1 MPTEE
6 GKQVLRLLADGKIDA
21 DQAYRLLKAI
31 GDVSE
36 GTAPRAA
43 FPSRAPHSP
52 ETPFPPDV
60 PVSPTAA
67 ERPLFP
73 PDAPIPPGLGRR
85 TLRIRVLSGGKTKVN
100 IAIPLGIARM
110 GKTKIA
116 ASGLVREQL
125 AKFGIDLD
133 DVLRHIAHS
142 GTIVDVADGDDR
154 VMIDVE

>member
-6 GKQVLRLLADGKIDA
+6 GRQVLKLLADGKIDA

-31 GDVSE
+31 GDVE
-36 GTAPRAA
+36 EKERASA
-43 FPSRAPHSP
+43 Q
-52 ETPFPPDV
+52 PFGGP
-60 PVSPTAA
+60 AA
-67 ERPLFP
+67 DRPLFP

-85 TLRIRVLSGGKTKVN
+85 TLRIMVTSGGKSKVN

-133 DVLRHIAHS
+133 DVLRHISHS
-142 GTIVDVADGDDR
+142 GPIVDISDGDDR
-154 VMIDVE
+154 VLIVVE

>member
-1 MPTEE
+1 MPSDE
-6 GKQVLRLLADGKIDA
+6 GKQVLKLLAEGKIDP
-21 DQAYRLLKAI
+21 DQAYRLLRAI
-31 GDVSE
+31 GDVSDRPAP
-36 GTAPRAA
+36 GTPSTPHAP
-43 FPSRAPHSP
+43 FSPHA
-52 ETPFPPDV
+52 PFPPKA
-60 PVSPTAA
+60 PTAPD
-67 ERPLFP
+67 RPLFP

-85 TLRIRVLSGGKTKVN
+85 TLRIRVLSAGKTKVN

-142 GTIVDVADGDDR
+142 GTIVDVSDGDDR

>member
-6 GKQVLRLLADGKIDA
+6 GKQVLKLLAEGKIDA
-21 DQAYRLLKAI
+21 EQAYRLLKAM
-31 GDVSE
+31 GAGAES
-36 GTAPRAA
+36 TAHP
-43 FPSRAPHSP
+43 PH
-52 ETPFPPDV
+52 PPGG
-60 PVSPTAA
+60 

-85 TLRIRVLSGGKTKVN
+85 TLRIMVTSGGKSKVN

-133 DVLRHIAHS
+133 DVLRHISHS
-142 GTIVDVADGDDR
+142 GPIVDISDGD
-154 VMIDVE
+154 

>member
-6 GKQVLRLLADGKIDA
+6 GKQVLKLLAEGKIDA
-21 DQAYRLLKAI
+21 EQAYRLLRAI
-31 GDVSE
+31 GDVDDGS
-36 GTAPRAA
+36 AH
-43 FPSRAPHSP
+43 APH
-52 ETPFPPDV
+52 PPH
-60 PVSPTAA
+60 PPSG

-85 TLRIRVLSGGKTKVN
+85 TLRIMVTSGGKSKVN

-133 DVLRHIAHS
+133 DVLRHISHS
-142 GTIVDVADGDDR
+142 GPIVDISDGDDR
-154 VMIDVE
+154 VMIVVE

>member
-1 MPTEE
+1 MPSEE
-6 GKQVLRLLADGKIDA
+6 GKQVLTLLADGKIDA

-31 GDVSE
+31 GDIAD
-36 GTAPRAA
+36 APRPPG
-43 FPSRAPHSP
+43 PSAGSSARS
-52 ETPFPPDV
+52 
-60 PVSPTAA
+60 

-85 TLRIRVLSGGKTKVN
+85 TLRITVTSGGKSKVN

-133 DVLRHIAHS
+133 DVLRDITHS
-142 GTIVDVADGDDR
+142 GPIVDVSDGDDR
-154 VMIDVE
+154 VMIVVE

>member
-6 GKQVLRLLADGKIDA
+6 GKQVLKLLAEGKIDA
-21 DQAYRLLKAI
+21 EQAYRLLKAI
-31 GDVSE
+31 GDVEESA
-36 GTAPRAA
+36 GHQ
-43 FPSRAPHSP
+43 PH
-52 ETPFPPDV
+52 PPH
-60 PVSPTAA
+60 PPGA

-85 TLRIRVLSGGKTKVN
+85 TLRIMVTSGGKSKVN

-133 DVLRHIAHS
+133 DVLRHISHS
-142 GTIVDVADGDDR
+142 GPIVDISDGDDR
-154 VMIDVE
+154 VLIVVE

>member
-6 GKQVLRLLADGKIDA
+6 GKQVLKLLAEGKIDA
-21 DQAYRLLKAI
+21 EQAYRLLKAI
-31 GDVSE
+31 GDIDES
-36 GTAPRAA
+36 GAHP
-43 FPSRAPHSP
+43 PS
-52 ETPFPPDV
+52 PPSAD
-60 PVSPTAA
+60 
-67 ERPLFP
+67 RPLFP

-85 TLRIRVLSGGKTKVN
+85 TLRIMVTSGGKSKVN

-133 DVLRHIAHS
+133 DVLRHISHS
-142 GTIVDVADGDDR
+142 GPIVDISDGDDR
-154 VMIDVE
+154 VLIVVE

>member
-6 GKQVLRLLADGKIDA
+6 GKQVLKLLSEGKIDA

-31 GDVSE
+31 GDVE
-36 GTAPRAA
+36 EKH
-43 FPSRAPHSP
+43 APHP
-52 ETPFPPDV
+52 GP
-60 PVSPTAA
+60 AA
-67 ERPLFP
+67 HGSADRPLFP

-85 TLRIRVLSGGKTKVN
+85 TLRITVTSAGKSKVN

-133 DVLRHIAHS
+133 DVLRHIAHA
-142 GTIVDVADGDDR
+142 GPIVDIADGDDR
-154 VMIDVE
+154 VMIVVE

>member
-6 GKQVLRLLADGKIDA
+6 GKQVLKLLAEGKIDA
-21 DQAYRLLKAI
+21 EQAYRLLKAI
-31 GDVSE
+31 GDVDES
-36 GTAPRAA
+36 GGSQAHP
-43 FPSRAPHSP
+43 PH
-52 ETPFPPDV
+52 PPG
-60 PVSPTAA
+60 A

-85 TLRIRVLSGGKTKVN
+85 TLRIMVTSAGKSKVN

-133 DVLRHIAHS
+133 DVLRHISHS
-142 GTIVDVADGDDR
+142 GPIVDISDGDDR
-154 VMIDVE
+154 VLIVVE

>member
-6 GKQVLRLLADGKIDA
+6 GKQVLKLLAEGKIDA

-31 GDVSE
+31 GDVE
-36 GTAPRAA
+36 EKERASAQA
-43 FPSRAPHSP
+43 FGGQS
-52 ETPFPPDV
+52 
-60 PVSPTAA
+60 AA
-67 ERPLFP
+67 DRPLFP

-85 TLRIRVLSGGKTKVN
+85 TLRIMVTSGGKSKVN

-133 DVLRHIAHS
+133 DVLRHISHS
-142 GTIVDVADGDDR
+142 GPIVDISDGDDR
-154 VMIDVE
+154 VMIVVE

>member
-1 MPTEE
+1 MPSEE
-6 GKQVLRLLADGKIDA
+6 GKQVLKLLSEGKIDA

-31 GDVSE
+31 GDVE
-36 GTAPRAA
+36 DKEP
-43 FPSRAPHSP
+43 PHSEHP
-52 ETPFPPDV
+52 GHG
-60 PVSPTAA
+60 AA
-67 ERPLFP
+67 DRPLFP

-85 TLRIRVLSGGKTKVN
+85 TLRIMVTSAGKSKVN

-133 DVLRHIAHS
+133 DVLRHISHS
-142 GTIVDVADGDDR
+142 GPIVDIADGDDR
-154 VMIDVE
+154 VMIVVE

>member
-1 MPTEE
+1 MSTEE
-6 GKQVLRLLADGKIDA
+6 GKQVLRLLAEGKIDA

-31 GDVSE
+31 GDVTE
-36 GTAPRAA
+36 HPAPRAP
-43 FPSRAPHSP
+43 FAP
-52 ETPFPPDV
+52 EAPFPPRG
-60 PVSPTAA
+60 P

-85 TLRIRVLSGGKTKVN
+85 TLRIRVQSAGKSKVN

-133 DVLRHIAHS
+133 DVLRNIAHS
-142 GTIVDVADGDDR
+142 GTIVDVSDGDDR

>member
-6 GKQVLRLLADGKIDA
+6 GKQVLKLLAEGKIDA

-31 GDVSE
+31 GDVDE
-36 GTAPRAA
+36 GGAHAHSAA
-43 FPSRAPHSP
+43 EPHRP
-52 ETPFPPDV
+52 GPG
-60 PVSPTAA
+60 

-85 TLRIRVLSGGKTKVN
+85 TLRIMVTSSGKTKVN

-133 DVLRHIAHS
+133 DVLRHISHS
-142 GTIVDVADGDDR
+142 GPIVDISDGDDR
-154 VMIDVE
+154 VLIVVE

>member
-6 GKQVLRLLADGKIDA
+6 GKQVLKLLADGKIDA
-21 DQAYRLLKAI
+21 EQAYRLLKAI
-31 GDVSE
+31 GDVDESAAHPPH
-36 GTAPRAA
+36 APQ
-43 FPSRAPHSP
+43 
-52 ETPFPPDV
+52 PP
-60 PVSPTAA
+60 AG

-85 TLRIRVLSGGKTKVN
+85 TLRIMVTSGGKSKVN

-133 DVLRHIAHS
+133 DVLRHISHS
-142 GTIVDVADGDDR
+142 GPIVDISDGDDR
-154 VMIDVE
+154 VLIVVE

>member
-6 GKQVLRLLADGKIDA
+6 GKQVLKLLSEGKIDP
-21 DQAYRLLKAI
+21 DQAYRLLRAI
-31 GDVSE
+31 GDVDE
-36 GTAPRAA
+36 GGARASH
-43 FPSRAPHSP
+43 PGH
-52 ETPFPPDV
+52 PPGQPGAD
-60 PVSPTAA
+60 
-67 ERPLFP
+67 RPLFP

-85 TLRIRVLSGGKTKVN
+85 TLRIMVTSGGKSKVN

-133 DVLRHIAHS
+133 DVLRHISHS
-142 GTIVDVADGDDR
+142 GPIVDISDGDDR
-154 VMIDVE
+154 VLIVVE

>member
-6 GKQVLRLLADGKIDA
+6 GKQVLRLLAEGKIDA
-21 DQAYRLLKAI
+21 DQAYRLLRAI
-31 GDVSE
+31 GDVEDRDKAAASE
-36 GTAPRAA
+36 AA
-43 FPSRAPHSP
+43 HR
-52 ETPFPPDV
+52 TVGPD
-60 PVSPTAA
+60 
-67 ERPLFP
+67 RPLFP

-85 TLRIRVLSGGKTKVN
+85 TLRIRVLSGGKAKVN

-142 GTIVDVADGDDR
+142 GTIVDVSDGDDR
-154 VMIDVE
+154 VTIDVE

>member
-1 MPTEE
+1 MPSDE
-6 GKQVLRLLADGKIDA
+6 GRQVLKLLAEGKIDPE
-21 DQAYRLLKAI
+21 QAYRLLKAI

-36 GTAPRAA
+36 RPGPRT
-43 FPSRAPHSP
+43 PRPPH
-52 ETPFPPDV
+52 
-60 PVSPTAA
+60 AA
-67 ERPLFP
+67 ELPFSADRPLFP

-142 GTIVDVADGDDR
+142 GTIVDVSDGDDR

>member
-6 GKQVLRLLADGKIDA
+6 GKQVLKLLAEGKIDA

-31 GDVSE
+31 GDVDES
-36 GTAPRAA
+36 GG
-43 FPSRAPHSP
+43 RAPH
-52 ETPFPPDV
+52 PPSAD
-60 PVSPTAA
+60 
-67 ERPLFP
+67 RPLFP

-85 TLRIRVLSGGKTKVN
+85 TLRIMVTSGGKSKVN

-133 DVLRHIAHS
+133 DVLRHISHS
-142 GTIVDVADGDDR
+142 GPIVDISDGDDR
-154 VMIDVE
+154 VLIVVE

>member
-31 GDVSE
+31 GDVTE
-36 GTAPRAA
+36 GPAPRAP
-43 FPSRAPHSP
+43 FAPEAPFSP
-52 ETPFPPDV
+52 HGL
-60 PVSPTAA
+60 

-85 TLRIRVLSGGKTKVN
+85 TLRIRVQSAGKSKVN

-133 DVLRHIAHS
+133 DVLRHVAHS
-142 GTIVDVADGDDR
+142 GTIVDVSDGDDR

>member
-1 MPTEE
+1 MPSQE
-6 GKQVLRLLADGKIDA
+6 GKQVLTLLSEGKIDA

-31 GDVSE
+31 GDVEEKGS
-36 GTAPRAA
+36 PQ
-43 FPSRAPHSP
+43 APHPGPGPS
-52 ETPFPPDV
+52 D
-60 PVSPTAA
+60 
-67 ERPLFP
+67 RPLFP

-85 TLRIRVLSGGKTKVN
+85 TLRIMVTSAGKSKVN

-133 DVLRHIAHS
+133 DVLRHISRS
-142 GTIVDVADGDDR
+142 GPIVDIADGDDR
-154 VMIDVE
+154 VLIVVE

>member
-6 GKQVLRLLADGKIDA
+6 GKQVLKLLAEGKIDA
-21 DQAYRLLKAI
+21 EQAYRLLKAI
-31 GDVSE
+31 GDVDES
-36 GTAPRAA
+36 GAQTAH
-43 FPSRAPHSP
+43 APH
-52 ETPFPPDV
+52 PPG
-60 PVSPTAA
+60 A

-85 TLRIRVLSGGKTKVN
+85 TLRIMVTSGGKSKVN

-133 DVLRHIAHS
+133 DVLRHISHS
-142 GTIVDVADGDDR
+142 GPIVDISDGDDR
-154 VMIDVE
+154 VLIVVE

>member
-31 GDVSE
+31 GDVTEGPAPKTPFASE
-36 GTAPRAA
+36 A
-43 FPSRAPHSP
+43 
-52 ETPFPPDV
+52 PFPPHG
-60 PVSPTAA
+60 A

-73 PDAPIPPGLGRR
+73 PGAPIPPGLGRR
-85 TLRIRVLSGGKTKVN
+85 TLRIRVQSAGKSKVN

-142 GTIVDVADGDDR
+142 GTIVDVSDGDDR

>member
-6 GKQVLRLLADGKIDA
+6 GKQVLKLLAEGKIDA
-21 DQAYRLLKAI
+21 EQAYRLLKAI
-31 GDVSE
+31 GDVDGS
-36 GTAPRAA
+36 GAHPPHAPR
-43 FPSRAPHSP
+43 
-52 ETPFPPDV
+52 PPG
-60 PVSPTAA
+60 T

-85 TLRIRVLSGGKTKVN
+85 TLRIMVTSGGKSKVN

-133 DVLRHIAHS
+133 DVLRHISHS
-142 GTIVDVADGDDR
+142 GPIVDISDGDDR
-154 VMIDVE
+154 VLIVVE

>member
-6 GKQVLRLLADGKIDA
+6 GRQVLKLLAEGKIDA

-31 GDVSE
+31 GDVDEKERSA
-36 GTAPRAA
+36 GPGGGHGAA
-43 FPSRAPHSP
+43 
-52 ETPFPPDV
+52 D
-60 PVSPTAA
+60 
-67 ERPLFP
+67 RPLFP

-85 TLRIRVLSGGKTKVN
+85 TLRIMVTSSGKSKVN

-133 DVLRHIAHS
+133 DVLRHISHS
-142 GTIVDVADGDDR
+142 GPIVDVSDGDDR
-154 VMIDVE
+154 VMIVVE

>member
-6 GKQVLRLLADGKIDA
+6 GKQVLKLLAEGKIDA

-31 GDVSE
+31 GDVE
-36 GTAPRAA
+36 EKPPAGT
-43 FPSRAPHSP
+43 
-52 ETPFPPDV
+52 PD
-60 PVSPTAA
+60 
-67 ERPLFP
+67 RPLFP

-85 TLRIRVLSGGKTKVN
+85 TLRILVTSAGKSKVN

-125 AKFGIDLD
+125 AKFGIDLE
-133 DVLRHIAHS
+133 DVLRHISHS
-142 GTIVDVADGDDR
+142 GPIVDIADGDDR
-154 VMIDVE
+154 VMIVVE